1 MNQPLPPDSNQSSS
15 PEPGIWQQ
23 VENSVLGGGIQSILG
38 NNNNQSQQI
47 INIFLQSATEKLLQQ
62 LQEHG
67 INFHNISSNQPP
79 DLSIPRIVEKL
90 SRRLETVTD
99 LKNIYSNKTW
109 IAIDGIS
116 GSGKKH
122 LAVLLI
128 KAIGSCAAWI
138 KFRGLNIKKATQ
150 HLDESL
156 KAITNLKTENNR
168 YKGYLNLCES
178 LEKNTV
184 LVLENLPQLS
194 GNDELSERLIQLTQ
208 ACNYFGVKLL
218 STSPHQLPL
227 NLQERIGEKN
237 LYSVK
242 APPLKD
248 SEAAEILLAYEAPTS
263 IIDHYTKFFNT
274 LAMGNPPLIVVIARY
289 LRHHNWQMTENI
301 EEKLLTGDYLSL
313 LESQTVIRILD
324 SIEDK
329 DSRELLYRLCLPIGS
344 FSRKEVKAVASV
356 DPPIEMAIE
365 RLYSLVGLWVEPD
378 VNERFLLSPIV
389 QKFGNDNVLLETQ
402 KKCYELLANIIT
414 SKHKVTILDI
424 EKALIYYINAEDFNR
439 AGITLISALS
449 ALYELS
455 QIDYDSGSSGR
466 LLSLW
471 GSLPL
476 PEQMALDYRLIIRKL
491 QINLQYKYS
500 KPIDYLISNLDTL
513 LKQAGTNNALS
524 VISATMSLQFIF
536 SQKDS
541 LRANSYLRMALK
553 FLPYIQKSDNNDLAL
568 PNTEFLSF
576 AIWTTVQATNTIEK
590 LQDWINTVEQLTIEQ
605 RQFAFTHA
613 VAELG
618 CLIVSEKLWLQEDEK
633 PKQAQKWT
641 EVFEAYVDLADRA
654 WNLSLEL
661 LWGCAICS
669 QIIIRAYYYQN
680 DINAAISITEAAL
693 EKASS
698 EPRVQFLIK
707 SCIGRQLVNAHRNN
721 EAVEWLN
728 QALRENTHA
737 YPLVQIKANL
747 SMSRAIG
754 EQNSL
759 SAAVEFAQKA
769 VNLAQDHDEIDGISL
784 VKAIVETAI
793 AQWLFKSDDINAVFQ
808 FLDKALLLLLNCKSN
823 TDDWKILFAAFGHV
837 TGYFT
842 SIACT
847 GKPPLKTR
855 SGEDYATPERGM
867 FSSLNSQLVNYYNRN
882 LEYTVLA
889 NLANFAESLNIDER
903 AKFWYLKSIDDAKLT
918 NEYGAIE
925 CLYLKFIPYLLDDKF
940 PEVLPLAMKTGLFLN
955 VLIQQ
960 ENRFGELPENLELDM
975 GHILPNQPTEL
986 LLKAEQFAVLF
997 GLIPAAFNIAI
1008 IAVYNIEYA
1017 KRKAENVVSA
1027 SRKISETAVDSY
1039 IWVTA
1044 AELLEQIYSQEST
1057 HDGIVR
1063 YTKKNYQNFSFL
1075 TVIGYLVATLQHDI
1089 LLPKAVFDH
1098 LVIAPFLYNEFIKHK
1113 VTYRLIILKFFVDY
1127 WRNKFQKM
1135 PCSFRSYSLIHQIL
1149 SHLETIPEE
1158 ERLQTILCSVAFS
1171 LNVSIPEHT
1180 KEWIYQS
1187 SPNLVKLLEN

>member
-1 MNQPLPPDSNQSSS
+1 MTQPLPPDSNQSPS
-15 PEPGIWQQ
+15 PGPAIWQQ
-23 VENSVLGGGIQSILG
+23 VDNSVLGGGIQTILG

-47 INIFLQSATEKLLQQ
+47 INIFLQSVSDKLRQQ
-62 LQEHG
+62 LQEHD
-67 INFHNISSNQPP
+67 INLDNISSAQPP
-79 DLSIPRIVEKL
+79 DLSIPRLVEKL
-90 SRRLETVTD
+90 SRRLETVTE
-99 LKNIYSNKTW
+99 LKNLYSNTTW

-128 KAIGSCAAWI
+128 EAIGNCAAWI
-138 KFRGLNIKKATQ
+138 KFRDLNIEEATQ
-150 HLDESL
+150 HLDKSL
-156 KAITNLKTENNR
+156 KTITSLKTEINR
-168 YKGYLNLCES
+168 YQWYLNLCEN
-178 LEKNTV
+178 LGNNTV
-184 LVLENLPQLS
+184 LVLENLPKLS
-194 GNDELSERLIQLTQ
+194 GNDELSERLNLLAQ
-208 ACNYFGVKLL
+208 ACKSFGVKLL

-227 NLQERIGEKN
+227 SLQECIGEKN

-248 SEAAEILLAYEAPTS
+248 SEAAEILQAYGAPTS
-263 IIDHYTKFFNT
+263 VIDSNTRFFNKLT
-274 LAMGNPPLIVVIARY
+274 KGNPQLIVLIARY
-289 LRHHNWQMTENI
+289 LCRHNWQMASDI
-301 EEKLLTGDYLSL
+301 EEKLLKSDYLSL
-313 LESQTVIRILD
+313 LESQTVKRILD
-324 SIEDK
+324 TIEDE

-344 FSRKEVKAVASV
+344 FSKEEVTAIASV
-356 DPPIEMAIE
+356 DPAIKRAIE
-365 RLYSLVGLWVEPD
+365 RLYTLVGLWVEPD
-378 VNERFLLSPIV
+378 VNERFLVSPLV
-389 QKFGNDNVLLETQ
+389 QNLGNNVLPET
-402 KKCYELLANIIT
+402 KKLCYELLANIIT
-414 SKHKVTILDI
+414 SKHKLSILDI
-424 EKALIYYINAEDFNR
+424 EKAILYCTNAEDFNR
-439 AGITLISALS
+439 AGIILISALS
-449 ALYELS
+449 QLI
-455 QIDYDSGSSGR
+455 QIDCNTLPSSC
-466 LLSLW
+466 LLLLW
-471 GSLPL
+471 KSLPL
-476 PEQMALDYRLIIRKL
+476 PEKMALDYRLIIRGL

-500 KPIDYLISNLDTL
+500 QPINYLISDLDTL

-524 VISATMSLQFIF
+524 VISAAMSLQFIF

-541 LRANSYLRMALK
+541 LHANSYLRMALK

-568 PNTEFLSF
+568 PNTEFLDF

-669 QIIIRAYYYQN
+669 QIIIRAYYQN
-680 DINAAISITEAAL
+680 DIDAAISITKAAL

-721 EAVEWLN
+721 EAIEWLN

-737 YPLVQIKANL
+737 YPLVKMKAL
-747 SMSRAIG
+747 LTMSRAVG

-759 SAAVEFAQKA
+759 LAVEFAQKA
-769 VNLAQDHDEIDGISL
+769 VDLAQAHDEIDDIHL

-793 AQWLFKSDDINAVFQ
+793 AQWLFKSDDINPVFQ
-808 FLDKALLLLLNCKSN
+808 SLDKALLLLLDCKSN
-823 TDDWKILFAAFGHV
+823 TDDWKILFVAFGHV

-847 GKPPLKTR
+847 GKPPLETR
-855 SGEDYATPERGM
+855 SGEAYVPPERGM
-867 FSSLNSQLVNYYNRN
+867 FSSLNSQIVNYYNRN

-889 NLANFAESLNIDER
+889 NLANFAEALNIDER
-903 AKFWYLKSIDDAKLT
+903 AKFWYLKSIDDARLT
-918 NEYGAIE
+918 NQYGAIE
-925 CLYLKFIPYLLDDKF
+925 SLYLKFIPYLLDDKF
-940 PEVLPLAMKTGLFLN
+940 SEVLPLAIKTGLVLN

-960 ENRFGELPENLELDM
+960 ENSSGELPENLDLDM
-975 GHILPNQPTEL
+975 GHILRNQPTDL

-997 GLIPAAFNIAI
+997 GLIPAAFNIATI
-1008 IAVYNIEYA
+1008 SIYNIEYA
-1017 KRKAENVVSA
+1017 KIKAENVVA
-1027 SRKISETAVDSY
+1027 TSRKISKTAVDSY
-1039 IWVTA
+1039 VWVTA

-1063 YTKKNYQNFSFL
+1063 YTKIVFSKNFPFL
-1075 TVIGYLVATLQHDI
+1075 TVIGYLVSTLKHDTR
-1089 LLPKAVFDH
+1089 LPNAVFNH
-1098 LVIAPFLYNEFIKHK
+1098 LIIAPFLYNEFRQLK

-1127 WRNKFQKM
+1127 WRNKFQRM
-1135 PCSFRSYSLIHQIL
+1135 PYSFRSHSIIHQIL

-1158 ERLQTILCSVAFS
+1158 ERLQTILFSVAFS
-1171 LNVSIPEHT
+1171 LDVSIPKDT
-1180 KEWIYQS
+1180 MVWIYQS
-1187 SPNLVKLLEN
+1187 SPTLVNFFEN